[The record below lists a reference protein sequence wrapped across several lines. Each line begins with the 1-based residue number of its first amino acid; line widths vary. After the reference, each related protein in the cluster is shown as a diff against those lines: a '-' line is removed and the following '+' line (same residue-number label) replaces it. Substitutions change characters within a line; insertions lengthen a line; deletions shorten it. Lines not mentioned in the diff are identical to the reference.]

1 MAHWIEQK
9 AAQLKAQ
16 EEDALKRR
24 AGGAEIVDQLETM
37 VRRDVEKW
45 NELNPGYRRRIDGVI
60 KSMSSGG
67 FQVRKTSFPP
77 ATVDAILAADSFS
90 VKLKSIRLR
99 LGCKEPCAAT
109 GRFDLK
115 PAANGRLCFATHSG
129 EPISLEEASQFLLE
143 PIIET
148 IG

>member
-9 AAQLKAQ
+9 AARLKTQ
-16 EEDALKRR
+16 EEDALKRP
-24 AGGAEIVDQLETM
+24 AQGAEIVDQLETI

-90 VKLKSIRLR
+90 IKVKSIRLR
-99 LGCKEPCAAT
+99 PGSKEPCTAK
-109 GRFDLK
+109 GQFDLK
-115 PAANGRLCFATHSG
+115 PAANGRLCLTTRSG
-129 EPISLEEASQFLLE
+129 KPISLEEASRVLLE
-143 PIIET
+143 PIIES